1 MNELARI
8 DENLNRHIQSYFKEL
23 TERLS
28 SIKGVGAM
36 TAVALLAEVA
46 ELGNLPIREISP
58 LIGVNPVNRDTGIIR
73 GR

>member
-1 MNELARI
+1 
-8 DENLNRHIQSYFKEL
+8 
-23 TERLS
+23 
-28 SIKGVGAM
+28 M